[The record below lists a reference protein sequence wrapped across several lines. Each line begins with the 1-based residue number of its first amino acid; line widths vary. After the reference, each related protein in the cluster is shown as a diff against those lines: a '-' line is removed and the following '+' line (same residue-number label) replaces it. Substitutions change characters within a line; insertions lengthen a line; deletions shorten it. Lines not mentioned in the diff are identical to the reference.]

1 MFASEINSTEQN
13 VQSTTQS
20 QTESVT
26 PKNSTLIGN
35 HPKFAKALDFATNVA
50 VTKAPVLIVGESGS
64 GKKSFCNFIH
74 SSSARVNGEFLTV
87 DCSADAKKV
96 ENQILGHRDEETGSF
111 NKGIL
116 ERANG
121 GSVILANIDA
131 LDEKFQKR
139 LYQIIQELGD
149 YDLDVRIMATTSKNL
164 SKYVGAGRF
173 YRALYTYF
181 SGSQIVL
188 VPLRERGA
196 DIEVLANH
204 FASNWAS
211 LNSREAVTFSDEARN
226 KISTFYWAHN
236 VAELKTVIENTVANL
251 QGNII
256 DLDAIDL
263 GERKAEA
270 ESKDI
275 NDDGLKLMSLK
286 EAEKLLIKKALIHTS
301 ENRTQAAKILG
312 VSIRTLR
319 NKINEYR
326 GDGNN
331 YFVNLR

>member
-1 MFASEINSTEQN
+1 MFASEEKL
-13 VQSTTQS
+13 V
-20 QTESVT
+20 
-26 PKNSTLIGN
+26 GN
-35 HPKFAKALDFATNVA
+35 HPKFAKAVEFAKNLS
-50 VTKAPVLIVGESGS
+50 VTKSPVLVVGESGS
-64 GKKSFCNFIH
+64 GKKAFCEYVHTN
-74 SSSARVNGEFLTV
+74 SARATGDTLIV
-87 DCSADAKKV
+87 DCSQEAKAV
-96 ENQILGHRDEETGSF
+96 ENEILGHRDEETGSF
-111 NKGIL
+111 NRGVL

-139 LYQIIQELGD
+139 LYQILQELGD
-149 YDLDVRIMATTSKNL
+149 YDLDVRIMATTTKNL

-188 VPLRERGA
+188 VPLRERGS
-196 DIEVLANH
+196 DIEVLAQY
-204 FASNWAS
+204 FANNWTTANNRAAVS
-211 LNSREAVTFSDEARN
+211 FSEEAKK
-226 KISTFYWAHN
+226 KICSFYWAHN
-236 VAELKTVIENTVANL
+236 VAELKSVIENTIENTTEA
-251 QGNII
+251 II
-256 DLDAIDL
+256 DINAIEL
-263 GERKAEA
+263 GEKKTEA
-270 ESKDI
+270 ESNEVDE
-275 NDDGLKLMSLK
+275 DGLRLMSLK

-326 GDGNN
+326 NNGNN